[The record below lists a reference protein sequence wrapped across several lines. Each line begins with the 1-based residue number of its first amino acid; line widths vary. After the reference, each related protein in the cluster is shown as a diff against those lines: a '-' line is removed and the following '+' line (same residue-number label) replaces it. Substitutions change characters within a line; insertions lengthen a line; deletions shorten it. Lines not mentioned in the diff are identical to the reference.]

1 MTRVYHFVLV
11 HRAKAAAAQERHA
24 AVQFSAEHSSWTK
37 AQVARAHVA
46 GGRQAS
52 THPEIVGVACE
63 FFSQKR
69 SRARIVTHQLGLGMS
84 ASFPLQDIKLWN
96 HT

>member
-1 MTRVYHFVLV
+1 MRGYHFLFV
-11 HRAKAAAAQERHA
+11 HQANTATAQELHA
-24 AVQFSAEHSSWTK
+24 AVQFNAEHSSWTK

-46 GGRQAS
+46 GGRQGS

-69 SRARIVTHQLGLGMS
+69 SRASIVTHQLGLGMS
-84 ASFPLQDIKLWN
+84 ASSPLQDIKLWN